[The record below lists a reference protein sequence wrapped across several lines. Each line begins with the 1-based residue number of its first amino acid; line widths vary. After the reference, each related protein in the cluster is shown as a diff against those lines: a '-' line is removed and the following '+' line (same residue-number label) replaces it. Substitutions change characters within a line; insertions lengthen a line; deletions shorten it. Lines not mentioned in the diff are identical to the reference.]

1 MNMVFINGRQL
12 KQLQIR
18 AWQCVKEHY
27 SYLQKEGN
35 IVMYEGTKRAPNYE
49 KGTFELQ

>member
-1 MNMVFINGRQL
+1 MEDNLNNFKYVHDNVSKNIIHTY
-12 KQLQIR
+12 K
-18 AWQCVKEHY
+18 
-27 SYLQKEGN
+27 KEGN